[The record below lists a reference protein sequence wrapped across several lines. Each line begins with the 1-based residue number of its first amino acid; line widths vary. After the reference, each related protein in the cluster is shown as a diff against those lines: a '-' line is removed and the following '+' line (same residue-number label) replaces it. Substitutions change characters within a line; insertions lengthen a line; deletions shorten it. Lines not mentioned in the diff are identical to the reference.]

1 MGMTL
6 SNRGRWGLAGLALL
20 ILLPAAAAASGSPFL
35 IGVVTRF
42 LIYGLAAVSLDL
54 VIGYGAMVSFG
65 HAMFF
70 GLGGYAVGIIA
81 FHTSEAGPIFGWAG
95 SNAALVVWPIA
106 LACARWLAGSSAGAA
121 HARRAVH
128 HDHAGVRAD
137 GVFHPGVAAVLRR
150 RRRVMISARNTLP
163 GINLESPLVFYYV
176 CLALLTAWTLL
187 CMRITSSRFGMV
199 LQALRQ
205 SERRALNLGVAPTPY
220 RLGAFVLSAVGTGLA
235 GVLWANYAGLV
246 TPDMAAWTKSGE
258 LMAIVILGGVG
269 CWGRSPAPPCSW
281 GWSRC

>member
-81 FHTSEAGPIFGWAG
+81 FHVRGRTHLRLGRQQRGAGGLADRAG
-95 SNAALVVWPIA
+95 G
-106 LACARWLAGSSAGAA
+106 ARWLAGSSAFWRCARAA
-121 HARRAVH
+121 
-128 HDHAGVRAD
+128 
-137 GVFHPGVAAVLRR
+137 
-150 RRRVMISARNTLP
+150 
-163 GINLESPLVFYYV
+163 
-176 CLALLTAWTLL
+176 C
-187 CMRITSSRFGMV
+187 SS
-199 LQALRQ
+199 
-205 SERRALNLGVAPTPY
+205 S
-220 RLGAFVLSAVGTGLA
+220 
-235 GVLWANYAGLV
+235 
-246 TPDMAAWTKSGE
+246 
-258 LMAIVILGGVG
+258 
-269 CWGRSPAPPCSW
+269 
-281 GWSRC
+281 

>member
-106 LACARWLAGSSAGAA
+106 LAVCALAGSSAIWRCARAA
-121 HARRAVH
+121 
-128 HDHAGVRAD
+128 
-137 GVFHPGVAAVLRR
+137 
-150 RRRVMISARNTLP
+150 
-163 GINLESPLVFYYV
+163 
-176 CLALLTAWTLL
+176 C
-187 CMRITSSRFGMV
+187 SS
-199 LQALRQ
+199 
-205 SERRALNLGVAPTPY
+205 S
-220 RLGAFVLSAVGTGLA
+220 
-235 GVLWANYAGLV
+235 
-246 TPDMAAWTKSGE
+246 
-258 LMAIVILGGVG
+258 
-269 CWGRSPAPPCSW
+269 
-281 GWSRC
+281 

>member
-1 MGMTL
+1 
-6 SNRGRWGLAGLALL
+6 
-20 ILLPAAAAASGSPFL
+20 
-35 IGVVTRF
+35 
-42 LIYGLAAVSLDL
+42 
-54 VIGYGAMVSFG
+54 MVSFG

-106 LACARWLAGSSAGAA
+106 LIVCALAGWLFGYLAL
-121 HARRAVH
+121 RTR
-128 HDHAGVRAD
+128 GVQFIMITLAFGQMVYFVLVSLQFYGGDD
-137 GVFHPGVAAVLRR
+137 GL
-150 RRRVMISARNTLP
+150 MIPQRNELP
-163 GINLESPLVFYYV
+163 GINLESPMVFYYL
-176 CLALLTAWTLL
+176 CLALLTLWTLL
-187 CMRITSSRFGMV
+187 CIRVTNSRFGMV

-205 SERRALNLGVAPTPY
+205 SERRAINLGVAPTPY
-220 RLGAFVLSAVGTGLA
+220 RLSAFVLSAVGTGLA

-269 CWGRSPAPPCSW
+269 TLLGPIAGAAVFLGLEQMLSSLTEHWLLYMGPILVLVVLWGQKGLFGKLLETRHAD
-281 GWSRC
+281 